1 MKTAILLLLGS
12 VVVVLATNDQFSEM
26 EKRKSA
32 YMRFGRSDPDLVNAA
47 ADDMDVQK
55 RKSAYM
61 RFGKRS
67 DPELIDDESMDM
79 EKRKSAFM
87 RFGKRKSAYMR
98 FGKRSF
104 DDNDDEMSMEKRKS
118 AYMR

>member
-1 MKTAILLLLGS
+1 MNYDPS
-12 VVVVLATNDQFSEM
+12 DM

-32 YMRFGRSDPDLVNAA
+32 YMRFGRSDPALAEDQV
-47 ADDMDVQK
+47 MEK

-67 DPELIDDESMDM
+67 DASEEDMDM

-98 FGKRSF
+98 LSNPLASNSSNF
-104 DDNDDEMSMEKRKS
+104 
-118 AYMR
+118 

>member
-1 MKTAILLLLGS
+1 MKY
-12 VVVVLATNDQFSEM
+12 LAALFVSTLVYISLAQHSDSEFQDM

-32 YMRFGRSDPDLVNAA
+32 YMRFGRSDPEMI
-47 ADDMDVQK
+47 DMEK

-67 DPELIDDESMDM
+67 SPDLAVAMPEEYDLEAAGDVD
-79 EKRKSAFM
+79 KRKIAFM

-98 FGKRSF
+98 LV
-104 DDNDDEMSMEKRKS
+104 
-118 AYMR
+118 